1 MCIRDSI
8 LVSSK
13 EPDSQSGIRLF
24 PNPTQKDILIEL
36 SALRENV
43 KLEIT
48 DVYGRKLEVINFQQV
63 HSIPYS
69 LHFPPGIYLFH
80 ILADGQREVVQ
91 VVKM

>member
-1 MCIRDSI
+1 M
-8 LVSSK
+8 
-13 EPDSQSGIRLF
+13 
-24 PNPTQKDILIEL
+24 
-36 SALRENV
+36 
-43 KLEIT
+43 EIT

-80 ILADGQREVVQ
+80 ILADGKRKVMQ